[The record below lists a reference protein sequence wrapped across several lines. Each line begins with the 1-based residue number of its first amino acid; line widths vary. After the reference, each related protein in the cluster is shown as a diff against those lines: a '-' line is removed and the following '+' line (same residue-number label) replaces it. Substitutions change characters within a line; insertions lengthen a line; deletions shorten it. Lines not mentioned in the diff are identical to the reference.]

1 MSSRPLSAFE
11 RMRQVAEEK
20 QRQRAQLVPNYSPV
34 LATDDA
40 SVHTVLAT
48 ATPGGAANS
57 NRNSSDAESTNNSD
71 RPQPA
76 ELATPVASNSTPLA
90 ITPDQLATVASLL
103 PNAAA
108 NTHSLLAR
116 PVASNPRAGKKPKVF
131 TPPHKAQLNVRI
143 DKSLKAKLDM
153 IVAAEGSTMNDL
165 VEKAVRQL
173 LATPV
178 ASLLATYD
186 SDDDLNDD
194 IIKLFTRITGKRVTE
209 ADLKDYRSVKHLD
222 PNVIKVGMLMTVLN
236 FKGQRINSFKYML
249 PEIEKATLSVP
260 QIQSPGEYVKYLIS
274 KVKRE
279 LGTR

>member
-20 QRQRAQLVPNYSPV
+20 QRQRAQRVPNYSPV

-71 RPQPA
+71 GPQSA
-76 ELATPVASNSTPLA
+76 ELATTIASNSTPLA

-103 PNAAA
+103 PNDAA

-186 SDDDLNDD
+186 SDDDLNDER
-194 IIKLFTRITGKRVTE
+194 T
-209 ADLKDYRSVKHLD
+209 
-222 PNVIKVGMLMTVLN
+222 
-236 FKGQRINSFKYML
+236 
-249 PEIEKATLSVP
+249 
-260 QIQSPGEYVKYLIS
+260 
-274 KVKRE
+274 
-279 LGTR
+279 